1 MTDPIT
7 PKPDSTRKK
16 DGELDIGSFAG
27 AGLQFAIAIVLF
39 LFLGQ
44 WIDKKLGTSPL
55 FLLAGVF
62 AGGGGAFYSM
72 YRRLTAAQKADDER
86 RKREREKNHQ

>member
-1 MTDPIT
+1 MKSDT
-7 PKPDSTRKK
+7 PHTQDSKPPES
-16 DGELDIGSFAG
+16 INVGSFAG
-27 AGLQFAIAIVLF
+27 AGLQFAITLVIF

-44 WIDKKLGTSPL
+44 WIDKKLGTSPT

-62 AGGGGAFYSM
+62 IGGAGAFYSM

-86 RKREREKNHQ
+86 RKIERERPK